1 MALAFYSADVLLR
14 SYEVDFM
21 LSVHL
26 KPIVES
32 LRFQYD
38 SRRLGPLIAAKLQ
51 GNATSADIF
60 AVKYEIQ
67 RLAKPC
73 KRAIDFRFRAGA
85 IKVMPYE
92 YGNFTHFMDEHSH
105 VLFSDLLTQYRG
117 HYCDGVYETINDYFS
132 RNKQRISE
140 LQRYHPEPL
149 KGLRLRHI
157 YSRKHDRLFMS
168 KEILVYV
175 LDEWINDSLVDGFP
189 QAHHVPVTMKTSN
202 ASVEGL
208 SIKGPPVLTK
218 QQYVAIRF
226 TGFEDE
232 FVFRQ
237 PFLVYQVLTA
247 RAESDKRNIYNL
259 KKVTSFNNSEM
270 DRFLENAINGSKT
283 RNNVDIKHIG
293 QSILLQ
299 GYCHHRRTIS
309 SNITLCVN
317 KNDAVHYVV
326 MSNKGRGFL
335 ADFCSGDWLTALNQ
349 KDNFITAS
357 QQSPLLYFAVNNTD
371 ATLGKKGLYGAILD
385 GSAESHQLF
394 EYFSKQQLGH
404 VFYIESKANQE
415 WQNFNLMGLPRR
427 KRNHASENVEREA
440 TNSILS
446 DLNRSVRVTP
456 LPRFFGA
463 FCSPSSIPQVPV
475 VEPQSSQCISIIP
488 VNKPGNWVLSDEYDK
503 RKESRYPLQ
512 CELTVSM
519 EKKSIS
525 ANMVNVSVS
534 GVLCQS
540 ASGRAWN
547 IPEGTIVT
555 VSFDSLVNK
564 VSKYDLSSCQ
574 YEVVDCANDTLR
586 LKAFEGATNQ
596 VTRFWNAY
604 LNMRKNQQGNKV
616 LANHPV
622 GLRLALSNALSAF
635 QSMMTVTYTVLN
647 NRPVF
652 QRVIMP
658 VKGSSFWCVRGIEKL
673 NALLTCETIFNYFKQ
688 QPIAQCE
695 TLVVANFT
703 DVHSVQKCYVMSD
716 KNVALIRQKLEQ
728 ECASLA
734 DLSQW
739 RILSLHGNVPEKL
752 DFKPFVP
759 EMKYV
764 KRFSPHRYETIMQEL
779 TGMSGF
785 LSITDISASLGLPTS
800 EAE

>member
-1 MALAFYSADVLLR
+1 
-14 SYEVDFM
+14 M
-21 LSVHL
+21 LSAHL

-38 SRRLGPLIAAKLQ
+38 SRKLGPLIAEQLQ
-51 GNATSADIF
+51 GSASSADIF

-92 YGNFTHFMDEHSH
+92 YGSFTHFMDEHSH

-117 HYCDGVYETINDYFS
+117 HYCDGVYETINEYFS

-157 YSRKHDRLFMS
+157 FSRKHDRLFMS
-168 KEILVYV
+168 KEILVYA
-175 LDEWINDSLVDGFP
+175 LDEWINDSLPDGFP
-189 QAHHVPVTMKTSN
+189 QAHHVPKTMKTSN

-218 QQYVAIRF
+218 KQYVAIRF

-237 PFLVYQVLTA
+237 PFLVYQVLTVT
-247 RAESDKRNIYNL
+247 AESDKRNIYNL
-259 KKVTSFNNSEM
+259 KKVASYINNEM
-270 DRFLENAINGSKT
+270 NRFLENAINGSKT

-299 GYCHHRRTIS
+299 GFCHHRRTVSPSI
-309 SNITLCVN
+309 NLCVD
-317 KNDAVHYVV
+317 KNDVVQYVV

-335 ADFCSGDWLTALNQ
+335 ANFCSGDWIAALNQ
-349 KDNFITAS
+349 KDNFIAAS
-357 QQSPLLYFAVNNTD
+357 QQSPLIYFAVNNTD
-371 ATLGKKGLYGAILD
+371 ASLCKQGLYGTILD

-394 EYFSKQQLGH
+394 EYFYQQQLGQ
-404 VFYIESKANQE
+404 VFYIESTANRE

-427 KRNHASENVEREA
+427 QRDSLSENVEREA
-440 TNSILS
+440 THSILS
-446 DLNRSVRVTP
+446 NLDRSVRVTP
-456 LPRFFGA
+456 LPLSLGE
-463 FCSPSSIPQVPV
+463 FCFPSTLTPLPV
-475 VEPQSSQCISIIP
+475 VAPQSSQCISIIP
-488 VNKPGNWVLSDEYDK
+488 VNKPEYWVLSDEYDK
-503 RKESRYPLQ
+503 RKESRYPLKG
-512 CELTVSM
+512 ELTVSLN
-519 EKKSIS
+519 KKSRS
-525 ANMVNVSVS
+525 ATMVNVSVS

-540 ASGRAWN
+540 VGGRRWD
-547 IPEGTIVT
+547 IDKGTRVT

-564 VSKYDLSSCQ
+564 VNKYDLSFCQ
-574 YEVVDCANDTLR
+574 YEVVDCDKDKLR
-586 LKAFEGATNQ
+586 LKAFEGASNQ

-616 LANHPV
+616 LASHPV
-622 GLRLALSNALSAF
+622 GLRLAVSNALAAY
-635 QSMMTVTYTVLN
+635 QSMMSVTFTVLN

-658 VKGSSFWCVRGIEKL
+658 VRGRSFWCVSGIEKL

-688 QPIAQCE
+688 QPITQCD
-695 TLVVANFT
+695 TLVLANFA
-703 DVHSVQKCYVMSD
+703 DAYSVQTCYVMSD
-716 KNVALIRQKLEQ
+716 KNVALIRRKLDQK
-728 ECASLA
+728 CSDLA

-739 RILSLHGNVPEKL
+739 RVLSLQGNTPEKL

-785 LSITDISASLGLPTS
+785 LSITDISSSFGLPTS
-800 EAE
+800 GA